1 MNNGGRVEDSSSCL
15 DHCYTNVPEKIIS
28 TKVVPVGNSD
38 HMGIVVRKLTKFQ
51 ASRPQVIKKRS
62 YKHFNAEAFLVDI
75 LTSNINTEVLKEHTV
90 DGAAEK
96 FETMFKKVLDNH
108 APERKIQMRS
118 NYHPFISEET
128 KILITERRSLQLRA
142 ISSDC
147 KQLKKEF
154 NRKNKEVKRRMKED
168 KKNYFE
174 EKFKECDSKNVW
186 RTANELLGSVKN
198 LSPTNILHKEEV
210 DCNPKMVTNPERI
223 ASIFNDFF
231 VQKVKN
237 LRQKSMKEPLIPPV
251 ERLRK
256 LLAQRDEPPP
266 PFTLKK
272 IGFSALRKAIR
283 RMKGKRSCGVDLID
297 SYSLKLAAPL
307 IEDALL
313 HLINL
318 SIETGTFAKNWKPQL
333 IMPTF
338 KKKDRNVVENYRPVS
353 NLVETGKLVEY
364 VVAEQIM
371 SHFLLNNLFHRN
383 HHGSLPDHSTATAI
397 IQLTDMWM
405 EAAEKKKFT
414 GVCMIDQSA
423 AYDLLDHE
431 IFADKLHEYNF
442 DDKSIL
448 WIKSYLSGR
457 TQCVR
462 VESKQS
468 PFIKCEESG
477 SPQGSIMSG
486 IFHIMNSN
494 DLPACH
500 DDAESIVYVD
510 DDTDNVQDGDP
521 ENLAAKLQL
530 EVQETVNWL
539 KDNRMCVAGDKS
551 KLLIVGT
558 RELRASR
565 LQNGITIMVD
575 GNEIIESTSEKLLGV
590 TVNNTMTWKE
600 HLYGDAE
607 NMGLISQLKQRV
619 GTLKRLSRYTSR
631 KSLRMLASGI
641 FYSKLEYCL
650 PVFGNYS
657 GIGGYGESS
666 KMRGMTAADCN
677 KLQVLQNS
685 VNRILTGARVG
696 TRTED
701 LLNETNTISV
711 HQMIA
716 FSTLLMVFKVL
727 KSGKPTYIARKLGI
741 TREAGMAMRGWD
753 GLTVKVPN
761 YYLDISRG
769 GFIYRG
775 AKLFNKLPRTL
786 REEKRTEAFKTE
798 LKIWVRRN
806 VSIKPS

>member
-1 MNNGGRVEDSSSCL
+1 
-15 DHCYTNVPEKIIS
+15 
-28 TKVVPVGNSD
+28 
-38 HMGIVVRKLTKFQ
+38 MGIVVKKITKFQ

-62 YKHFNAEAFLVDI
+62 YKHFNSEAFLVDV
-75 LTSNINTEVLKEHTV
+75 LTSNINTEVLKEQSV

-96 FETMFKKVLDNH
+96 FETMFKKILDIH
-108 APERKIQMRS
+108 APERKIQMRR
-118 NYHPFISEET
+118 NYQPFVSEET
-128 KILITERRSLQLRA
+128 KNLIIERKNLQQRA
-142 ISSDC
+142 IRSGC
-147 KQLKKEF
+147 RELKKEF
-154 NRKNKEVKRRMKED
+154 NRINKEVKRRMKKD
-168 KKNYFE
+168 KTNYFE

-186 RTANELLGSVKN
+186 RTANEILGSVKN
-198 LSPTNILHKEEV
+198 LSPTNILHKEEAQC
-210 DCNPKMVTNPERI
+210 DPEMVNNPERI
-223 ASIFNDFF
+223 AGIFNEFF

-237 LRQKSMKEPLIPPV
+237 LRQKTRKEPLIPPV
-251 ERLRK
+251 ERLK
-256 LLAQRDEPPP
+256 KWLSERDEPPP

-272 IGFSALRKAIR
+272 IGFPALRKAIK

-318 SIETGTFAKNWKPQL
+318 SIEKGIFAKNWKPQL

-338 KKKDRNVVENYRPVS
+338 KKKDRNMVENYRPVS

-371 SHFLLNNLFHRN
+371 SHFLSNNLFHIN
-383 HHGSLPDHSTATAI
+383 HHGSLPAHSTATAL

-405 EAAEKKKFT
+405 EAAEKKKFS
-414 GVCMIDQSA
+414 GVCMLDQSA

-442 DDKSIL
+442 DDESIL
-448 WIKSYLSGR
+448 WMKSYLSGR

-468 PFIKCEESG
+468 PFIECEESG

-486 IFHIMNSN
+486 IFHIINSN

-500 DDAESIVYVD
+500 DEAESIVYVD
-510 DDTDNVQDGDP
+510 DDTENVHDGDP
-521 ENLAAKLQL
+521 DNLAAKLQV
-530 EVQETVNWL
+530 EVQESVNWL

-558 RELRASR
+558 RELRTCR
-565 LQNGITIMVD
+565 LQNDITIMVD
-575 GNEIIESTSEKLLGV
+575 GNEITESTSEKLLGV
-590 TVNNTMTWKE
+590 TVNNMMTWKE

-607 NMGLISQLKQRV
+607 NMGLVGQLKQRV
-619 GTLKRLSRYTSR
+619 GTLKRLSKYTSR
-631 KSLRMLASGI
+631 KSLKMLANGI

-650 PVFGNYS
+650 PVFGNNS
-657 GIGGYGESS
+657 GIDRYGESS

-677 KLQVLQNS
+677 KLQVIQNS
-685 VNRILTGARVG
+685 VNRILTGARFG

-701 LLNETNTISV
+701 LLMETNTMSV
-711 HQMIA
+711 HQLIA
-716 FSTLLMVFKVL
+716 FSTIFMVFKVL
-727 KSGKPTYIARKLGI
+727 KSGKPAYLARKLEI
-741 TREAGMAMRGWD
+741 TREAGMAVRGWD
-753 GLTVKVPN
+753 GPTVKVPN
-761 YYLDISRG
+761 YYLDISRA

-786 REEKRTEAFKTE
+786 REEKRTEVFKAE
-798 LKIWVRRN
+798 LKFWVRRN
-806 VSIKPS
+806 VSIKAS